1 MKRTH
6 KKVLGFFGLL
16 LVAAMT
22 VFAVF
27 LPAPDTQA
35 ADVNSVTDTIK
46 VRVVSQSAAI
56 NISGIAPGSNITSSS
71 QNLEISYENIETLTS
86 TITFTGV
93 DGVTH
98 DEMPFLNLPVDYVTG
113 VSNIKINFKT
123 GAYTYDYDY
132 YDETDD
138 TVKTSVGNVGQLDY
152 YGYGEYVI
160 KAFGSSIDG
169 VYYETLTD
177 FTYQPV
183 DATVKVEDGKA
194 TIDLGYD
201 PYDET
206 GETDGDVAKI
216 VIEIRDENGNIVGTI
231 KPNPITVFPPD
242 TQVTVDLAGSGLPSG
257 TYTVDVTAYDI
268 DGNVIYKTFTTHF
281 VYEAPV
287 IPVPDTGGI
296 MGNLN
301 ISKTDYL
308 ITGLIIFGVAAA
320 AGVAFIVRN
329 DKRRNT
335 RRRR

>member
-1 MKRTH
+1 M
-6 KKVLGFFGLL
+6 
-16 LVAAMT
+16 VAAMT
-22 VFAVF
+22 LFAVF

-35 ADVNSVTDTIK
+35 ADINSVTDTIK

-56 NISGIAPGSNITSSS
+56 NISGITPGSNVTSSS

-98 DEMPFLNLPVDYVTG
+98 EMPFLNLPVDYAAG

-123 GAYTYDYDY
+123 GEYTYDYDY
-132 YDETDD
+132 YDEADD

-169 VYYETLTD
+169 VYYEALTD
-177 FTYQPV
+177 FAYQPV
-183 DATVKVEDGKA
+183 DATIKVEDGKA

-201 PYDET
+201 PYDES

-216 VIEIRDENGNIVGTI
+216 VIEIRDDKGNLVPVQ
-231 KPNPITVFPPD
+231 PNPITVFPPN
-242 TQVTVDLAGSGLPSG
+242 TQVVVNLSDYGLPSG
-257 TYTVDVTAYDI
+257 TYTVNVTAYDI
-268 DGNVIYKTFTTHF
+268 NGDIIYKTFTTHF
-281 VYEAPV
+281 VYEAPAV
-287 IPVPDTGGI
+287 PVPNTGGI

-308 ITGLIIFGVAAA
+308 ITGLIIFGVAAV
-320 AGVAFIVRN
+320 AGVVFIIRN
-329 DKRRNT
+329 DKRKST
-335 RRRR
+335 RRRK